1 MKMNNKRGMAA
12 IYYFMIAIL
21 FFVIGLAL
29 APTLINTSDEAQT
42 NLDCTNSS
50 ISNQDKS
57 VCYQID
63 SMSPLYIGII
73 FGLGG
78 IIIVRLIS

>member
-1 MKMNNKRGMAA
+1 MKSKKGMAA

-21 FFVIGLAL
+21 FFVVGLAI
-29 APTLINTSDEAQT
+29 APALINTSDESQT
-42 NLDCTNSS
+42 ELDCTNSS

-63 SMSPLYIGII
+63 SMAPVYIGII

-78 IIIVRLIS
+78 IIIARLIA